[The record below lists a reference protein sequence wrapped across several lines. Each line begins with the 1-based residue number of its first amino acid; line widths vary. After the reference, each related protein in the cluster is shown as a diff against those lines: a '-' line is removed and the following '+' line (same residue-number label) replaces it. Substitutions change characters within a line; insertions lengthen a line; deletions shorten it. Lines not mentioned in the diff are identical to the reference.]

1 MLHTGK
7 LTDSHRAVDG
17 IFGFGQQSLSV
28 ISQLS
33 SQRVTPRTF
42 SHCLKGNDDGGG
54 ILVLG
59 EIVEPDMVYTPL
71 VPSMYVISIH
81 LIEAVLL
88 FIYRAC
94 YNCSRNDLFTFSGFW
109 NCQFLSHDSFCN
121 SLLVIYTFLDI
132 LDGDCSLL
140 FTKPSF
146 CCGTMVIKR
155 AVFNQYYRM
164 NFTGAPFSLGPYA
177 RN

>member
-42 SHCLKGNDDGGG
+42 SHCLKGNDGGGG
-54 ILVLG
+54 ILVFG
-59 EIVEPDMVYTPL
+59 EIVEPDLVYAPL

-81 LIEAVLL
+81 LIAVVLF
-88 FIYRAC
+88 FIYGAC
-94 YNCSRNDLFTFSGFW
+94 
-109 NCQFLSHDSFCN
+109 
-121 SLLVIYTFLDI
+121 
-132 LDGDCSLL
+132 
-140 FTKPSF
+140 
-146 CCGTMVIKR
+146 
-155 AVFNQYYRM
+155 
-164 NFTGAPFSLGPYA
+164 
-177 RN
+177 